1 MANRDHQEFLE
12 AGVLL
17 QRLLDLVS
25 HRSPALFRLM
35 ADAGVT
41 VQQVVM
47 LSRIEQLGSVS
58 LAQAA
63 HGSQTSLPA
72 ASQMIERLVSQRLLR
87 RAEDPSDR
95 RRKAISLT
103 SAAEELLRKL
113 QDERSRQFAVGLGPL
128 NRKQRRKLIELL
140 SQVVVTLGKAHED
153 GPSRPNSRRQS
164 FSLRRRVK

>member
-1 MANRDHQEFLE
+1 MVNRDHQEFLE

-25 HRSPALFRLM
+25 HRSPALFQLM
-35 ADAGVT
+35 SDAGVT

-47 LSRIEQLGSVS
+47 LSRIGQLGSVS

-63 HGSQTSLPA
+63 HASQTSLPA

-87 RAEDPSDR
+87 RVEDPSDR

-103 SAAEELLRKL
+103 SAAEGLLRKL

-128 NRKQRRKLIELL
+128 DRKQRRQLIVLL
-140 SQVVVTLGKAHED
+140 TQVVATLGKTRD
-153 GPSRPNSRRQS
+153 DRPSRPSSRRQS
-164 FSLRRRVK
+164 FRVRGVK